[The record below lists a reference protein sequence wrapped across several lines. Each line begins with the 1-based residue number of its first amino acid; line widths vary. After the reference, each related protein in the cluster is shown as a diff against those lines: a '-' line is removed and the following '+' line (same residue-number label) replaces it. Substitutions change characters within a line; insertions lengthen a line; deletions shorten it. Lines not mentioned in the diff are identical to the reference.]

1 MGVLALAPLRALPEG
16 AQGAQLKQL
25 KDSRV
30 LRLAEK
36 KRRVAELQNDVNK
49 AQFWYRAY
57 DENTMALM
65 AERLP
70 FVTANPYFI
79 VVNCH
84 AALTLELAK
93 LVMRM
98 CVSGS
103 NPTDLE
109 RMLGEFH
116 QGSFFSELKEY
127 LQWHLWAKNQKGQIT
142 LVAGVTQP
150 CCCTESRYAMY
161 PNTSSVLNG
170 PVSLIVR

>member
-1 MGVLALAPLRALPEG
+1 MVL
-16 AQGAQLKQL
+16 
-25 KDSRV
+25 
-30 LRLAEK
+30 
-36 KRRVAELQNDVNK
+36 
-49 AQFWYRAY
+49 
-57 DENTMALM
+57 T
-65 AERLP
+65 ERLL

-84 AALTLELAK
+84 AALTLELAE

-103 NPTDLE
+103 NFMDLE

-142 LVAGVTQP
+142 LVAGVVTQP

-161 PNTSSVLNG
+161 TPTRPQSSTALYLYVYR
-170 PVSLIVR
+170 VR

>member
-1 MGVLALAPLRALPEG
+1 
-16 AQGAQLKQL
+16 
-25 KDSRV
+25 
-30 LRLAEK
+30 
-36 KRRVAELQNDVNK
+36 
-49 AQFWYRAY
+49 
-57 DENTMALM
+57 MALT
-65 AERLP
+65 ERLL
-70 FVTANPYFI
+70 FVTANNPYFI

-84 AALTLELAK
+84 AALTLELAE

-103 NPTDLE
+103 NSMDLE

-142 LVAGVTQP
+142 LVAGVVTQP

-161 PNTSSVLNG
+161 TPTRPQSSTALYLYVYR
-170 PVSLIVR
+170 VR